1 MRSLQNEGV
10 KTIFG
15 YPGGAIMPVFDAL
28 YDYTVGDRHAFN
40 HVLVRHEQGAAHA
53 AEGYARVSGEVGV
66 CLVTSG
72 PGATNTLTGVA
83 DAMMDSTPIVV
94 IAGQTPR
101 GHCVGCQS
109 GVLHSP
115 FGTSRTCGAR
125 LPEERAGGNNGV
137 ETGQGDVS
145 AQL

>member
-72 PGATNTLTGVA
+72 PGATNTGHSAAYIQMELS
-83 DAMMDSTPIVV
+83 DK
-94 IAGQTPR
+94 TPR
-101 GHCVGCQS
+101 GHCVGCES